1 MALLQL
7 IVGFILFGLG
17 LGYLFLPQ
25 LILKFN
31 ALIRDTFFK
40 DSVVLLSNRRVGIVL
55 LLLSFILIALA
66 VPGHR

>member
-7 IVGFILFGLG
+7 IVGFILFALG

-40 DSVVLLSNRRVGIVL
+40 DSVVLLSHRRVGILL
-55 LLLSFILIALA
+55 LLLSFIFIALSI
-66 VPGHR
+66 PIHR